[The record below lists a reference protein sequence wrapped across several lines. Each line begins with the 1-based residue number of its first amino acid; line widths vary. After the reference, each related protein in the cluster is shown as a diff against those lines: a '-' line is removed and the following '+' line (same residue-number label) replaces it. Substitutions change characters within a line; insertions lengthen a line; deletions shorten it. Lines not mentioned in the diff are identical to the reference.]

1 MFKWLLKLVGYS
13 RELPTVGKYYQS
25 KKEMKDPFSKDSIVY
40 IIDVKNNYV
49 QYKFYLV
56 PFKTLGAIS
65 HSTCVVQ
72 LNTVFSPID
81 KTVELVKS

>member
-49 QYKFYLV
+49 QYKFYIV
-56 PFKTLGAIS
+56 PFKTLGTKF

-72 LNTVFSPID
+72 FNLVYGKTD
-81 KTVELVKS
+81 KTVELKK